1 MADPKVFASS
11 VEIKYCYITPNKEG
25 SKPFDATQGVLR
37 FDYFEDIESPTI
49 FASLVIGEESMNSMI
64 SEIPLQGA
72 EAVQIR
78 FKTAVDDKEHTYHFR
93 VYKIY
98 ARYVTDRFQTYTL
111 GLISQEALSNEMVR
125 MGTVLKGLPS
135 EIVLKLLKENL
146 QTEKKVIV
154 DKAVNPIK
162 LFPGKKTPFSIIE
175 TLKMK
180 SIAQEGGNIVTSQ
193 TKKYNLG
200 GRAGAKL
207 KEKEVQTGGV
217 ASVKGTDK
225 AAKGSAGYLFW
236 ENKAGYN
243 FKSMDKLYDKTE
255 NVPVTT
261 YYQQNTQ
268 LADDPRFVISNVEFD
283 KEIDL
288 LDKLRHGAYSS
299 VICFY
304 NYSTGSYEEYGYSLD
319 EQFKEM
325 NHLGPQSGVT
335 SSQATF
341 STFPTRI
348 MSVLL
353 DHETWHNTEDVAS
366 PEDKDGGGKNTAKY
380 PDWQKSYTAQ
390 SIARF
395 NTFNNQQLEIKV
407 PGNPALKVG
416 DTIDVKIM
424 NQKSNKNDPGQ
435 TYDPE
440 HSGVYLISKL
450 NHAFVPKQPITETFL
465 TLIRDVYGDETTDVE
480 TTNDVLLY

>member
-11 VEIKYCYITPNKEG
+11 VDLKYCYITPNKEG

-72 EAVQIR
+72 ESVQIR
-78 FKTAVDDKEHTYHFR
+78 LKTAVDDTEHTYQFR
-93 VYKIY
+93 IYKIF

-125 MGTVLKGLPS
+125 MGMVLKGLPS

-146 QTEKKVIV
+146 NTQKDVMV
-154 DKAVNPIK
+154 DTAVNKMK

-180 SIAQEGGNIVTSQ
+180 SIAQEGGSTVTVKANTSLSSD
-193 TKKYNLG
+193 KK
-200 GRAGAKL
+200 
-207 KEKEVQTGGV
+207 VQTGGIS
-217 ASVKGTDK
+217 AVKEHEK
-225 AAKGSAGYLFW
+225 QAKGSAGYLFW

-243 FKSMDKLYDKTE
+243 FRAMDKLYDEKT
-255 NVPVTT
+255 NAPVAT
-261 YYQQNTQ
+261 YQQQNTQ
-268 LADDPRFVISNVEFD
+268 LANDPRFVISNVEFE

-335 SSQATF
+335 ASQGTF
-341 STFPTRI
+341 SEFPTRI

-353 DHETWHNTEDVAS
+353 DHETWHNTEEVAS
-366 PEDKDGGGKNTAKY
+366 PEDKDGGNKNTAEY

-407 PGNPALKVG
+407 PGNPSLKVG
-416 DTIDVKIM
+416 DTIDIKIM
-424 NQKSNKNDPGQ
+424 NQQSNKNKPGQ
-435 TYDPE
+435 AYDPE

-465 TLIRDVYGDETTDVE
+465 TVIRDVYGDKTTEVE
-480 TTNDVLLY
+480 TTS

>member
-11 VEIKYCYITPNKEG
+11 VDLKYCYITPNKEG

-72 EAVQIR
+72 ESVQIR
-78 FKTAVDDKEHTYHFR
+78 LKTAVDDKEHTYQFR
-93 VYKIY
+93 IYKIF

-125 MGTVLKGLPS
+125 MGMVLKGLPN

-146 QTEKKVIV
+146 NTQKDVMV
-154 DKAVNPIK
+154 DTAVNKMK

-180 SIAQEGGNIVTSQ
+180 SIAQEGGSTVTVKANTS
-193 TKKYNLG
+193 LSSD
-200 GRAGAKL
+200 
-207 KEKEVQTGGV
+207 KEVQTGGIS
-217 ASVKGTDK
+217 AVKEHEK
-225 AAKGSAGYLFW
+225 QAKGSAGYLFW

-243 FKSMDKLYDKTE
+243 FRAMDKLYDEKT
-255 NVPVTT
+255 NVPVAT
-261 YYQQNTQ
+261 YQQQNTQ
-268 LADDPRFVISNVEFD
+268 LANDPRFVISNVEFE

-335 SSQATF
+335 ASQGTF
-341 STFPTRI
+341 SKFPTRI

-353 DHETWHNTEDVAS
+353 DHETWHNTEEVAS
-366 PEDKDGGGKNTAKY
+366 PEDKDGGNKNTAEY

-407 PGNPALKVG
+407 PGNPSLKVG
-416 DTIDVKIM
+416 DTIDIKIM
-424 NQKSNKNDPGQ
+424 NQQSNKNKPGQ
-435 TYDPE
+435 AYDPE

-465 TLIRDVYGDETTDVE
+465 TVIRDVYGDKTTEVE
-480 TTNDVLLY
+480 TTS

>member
-11 VEIKYCYITPNKEG
+11 VDLKYCYITPNKEG

-72 EAVQIR
+72 ESVQIKL
-78 FKTAVDDKEHTYHFR
+78 KTAVDDKEHTYQFR
-93 VYKIY
+93 IYKIF

-125 MGTVLKGLPS
+125 MGMVLKGLPN

-146 QTEKKVIV
+146 NTQKDVMV
-154 DKAVNPIK
+154 DTAVNKMK

-180 SIAQEGGNIVTSQ
+180 SIAQEGGSTVTVKANTS
-193 TKKYNLG
+193 LSSD
-200 GRAGAKL
+200 
-207 KEKEVQTGGV
+207 KEVQTGGIS
-217 ASVKGTDK
+217 AVKEHEK
-225 AAKGSAGYLFW
+225 QAKGSAGYLFW

-243 FKSMDKLYDKTE
+243 FRSMDKLYDKTK
-255 NVPVTT
+255 NKPVAV
-261 YYQQNTQ
+261 YQQQNTQ
-268 LADDPRFVISNVEFD
+268 VSSDPRFVISNVEFE

-335 SSQATF
+335 ASQGTF
-341 STFPTRI
+341 SKFPTRI

-353 DHETWHNTEDVAS
+353 DHETWHNTEEVAS
-366 PEDKDGGGKNTAKY
+366 PEDKDGGNKNTAEY

-407 PGNPALKVG
+407 PGNPSLKVG
-416 DTIDVKIM
+416 DTIDIKIM
-424 NQKSNKNDPGQ
+424 NQQSNKNKPGQ
-435 TYDPE
+435 AYDPE

-465 TLIRDVYGDETTDVE
+465 TVIRDVYGDKTTEVE
-480 TTNDVLLY
+480 TTS